1 VKVSKPLIAV
11 IVVAVIVVAGIGVAL
26 TSLQNDNKT
35 NANDV
40 RIGYL
45 VGDLHQLSR
54 LVLANATATGSMS
67 LYEKY
72 GINATTPN
80 PAGYA
85 NGPAVMDA
93 FAGGALDAAWLGAP
107 PTLIRSI
114 NTNASVKIV
123 AVANDE
129 GSSIIAKDASIRTV
143 ADLNQKTVGTPGVG
157 SIQHLLLLSVAK
169 AAGMNVSAAGT
180 GTTPNTIY
188 WTAVPPVNQA
198 SALASGQIDAAVGW
212 EPYGSDSVLAGAAHV
227 VLWSG
232 DVWPNHPCCVLV
244 VSTAYATAHPD
255 VVARL
260 VKADIV
266 ANEWIANAEANPTS
280 VNYTNL
286 LNLAGTFSHRNSSV
300 VVDSLAHTQFTY
312 KMDSAFKSALVN
324 FTNEFIDLNQIT
336 EAKLISRGYANATDF
351 VNHLVDEQY
360 INEAASV
367 KSVN

>member
-1 VKVSKPLIAV
+1 MKVSKPLIAV
-11 IVVAVIVVAGIGVAL
+11 IVVVVLVAAGIGVAL
-26 TSLQNDNKT
+26 TTLQNDNKT
-35 NANDV
+35 SKDDV

-93 FAGGALDAAWLGAP
+93 FAGGSLDAAWLGAP
-107 PTLIRSI
+107 PTIIRSI

-129 GSSIIAKDASIRTV
+129 GSSIIAKDPAIKTV
-143 ADLNQKTVGTPGVG
+143 ADLNQKIVGTPGVG

-169 AAGMNVSAAGT
+169 SAGLNVSAAGT
-180 GTTPNTIY
+180 GVAPNTIY
-188 WTAVPPVNQA
+188 WTAVAPVNQQA
-198 SALASGQIDAAVGW
+198 ALASGQIDAAVGW
-212 EPYGSDSVLAGAAHV
+212 EPYGSDSVLADTAHV

-244 VSTAYATAHPD
+244 VSTAFAAAHPD

-266 ANEWIANAEANPTS
+266 ANEWIANAEANPKS
-280 VNYTNL
+280 ANFTNL
-286 LNLAGTFSHRNSSV
+286 VNLAGTFSHRNSSV
-300 VVDSLAHTQFTY
+300 VMDSLNHTQFTY
-312 KMDSAFKSALVN
+312 KIDDTFKNALVN
-324 FTNEFIDLNQIT
+324 FTNEFISLNQIT
-336 EAKLISRGYANATDF
+336 QAKMNSRGYATANDF
-351 VNHLVDEQY
+351 VNSLVDAHY
-360 INEAASV
+360 IAEAASV
-367 KSVN
+367 NPVK